1 MAESPDEKPV
11 LYEKDGHIA
20 VITLNR
26 PASLNAINP
35 PLRDGLDEAMERVRN
50 DSSVRVA
57 ILTGAGERA
66 FCAGADLKWRS
77 QNEDLLQEIDTRGNR
92 PCFVMPGFDLWKPVI
107 AAVRGYAVGGGLE
120 VAMSCDVI
128 VASEDAKFGLPE
140 PKRGL
145 AADGGGVHRV
155 IREVPRKLAMEM
167 ILTGRIFPAT
177 EGERLGIVN
186 RVVPNGELMSAARS
200 LADEMAECSP
210 QALRASKQMALGGAD
225 RPLEEAFTQDFS
237 EFIKLKAS
245 GDFVEGPRAFAEKRK
260 PSWEDA

>member
-1 MAESPDEKPV
+1 MTHQDIESPVLFKQDGPV
-11 LYEKDGHIA
+11 GI
-20 VITLNR
+20 ITLNR
-26 PASLNAINP
+26 PDSLNAINP
-35 PLRDGLDEAMERVRN
+35 PLRDGLDDALERFR
-50 DSSVRVA
+50 DDKSIRVA
-57 ILTGAGERA
+57 IITGAGERA

-92 PCFVMPGFDLWKPVI
+92 PRFLMPGFDLWKPVI

-145 AADGGGVHRV
+145 AADGGGIHRV

-167 ILTGRIFPAT
+167 ILTGRIFTAS
-177 EGERLGIVN
+177 EGRRLGIVN
-186 RVVPNGELMSAARS
+186 RVVPNDELMSAARS
-200 LADEMAECSP
+200 FANEMIECSP

-225 RPLEEAFTQDFS
+225 KPLDEAFTQDFS
-237 EFIKLKAS
+237 EFMRLKAS
-245 GDFVEGPRAFAEKRK
+245 GDFVEGPRAFAEKRMAV
-260 PSWEDA
+260 WEDA